1 MGEFD
6 TVMQT
11 RDEVEAG
18 GGGGGLGGGVCITV
32 ENSLNPRVFMSS
44 YANTGKKF
52 SIVFIIYFFPRK
64 NAKLFIMAL
73 IKKLIPTSR
82 EVLYTKSV
90 LVLQKRGF
98 SKYVFLSLKT
108 SA

>member
-18 GGGGGLGGGVCITV
+18 GGGGGVCITV

-52 SIVFIIYFFPRK
+52 SIVFINYF
-64 NAKLFIMAL
+64 
-73 IKKLIPTSR
+73 SR
-82 EVLYTKSV
+82 E
-90 LVLQKRGF
+90 KR
-98 SKYVFLSLKT
+98 KT
-108 SA
+108 LHNGTN